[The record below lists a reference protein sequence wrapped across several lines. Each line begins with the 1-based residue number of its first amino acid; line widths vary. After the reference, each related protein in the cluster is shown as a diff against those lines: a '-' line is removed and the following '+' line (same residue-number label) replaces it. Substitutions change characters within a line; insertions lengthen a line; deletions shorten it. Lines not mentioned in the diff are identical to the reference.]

1 MESGIPMSEQLLS
14 IRNLRAALPKT
25 SDRSFA
31 VKDISL
37 DLSEGEILCIIGES
51 GSGKS
56 ITANAVMGLL
66 PKQIALEAGEIIF
79 RGRDLLKCHDDELR
93 HLRGRSIAMI
103 FQDPMSALNPLM
115 TVGKQIEEAIRTHS
129 RDTAEDID
137 ERVVRLLKDVGLPA
151 PETIQHQYPFRMSG
165 GQRQRVMIAM
175 AMALDPDILIADE
188 PTTALDVT
196 TQAQILALIKDLQ
209 RRKKMGVIFITHDFG
224 VVEDIADKVVV
235 MRRGEI
241 VEQGP
246 AREVLADPQH
256 DYTRSLIS
264 AVPRIRTSAE
274 RERSSAPSA
283 VVMEIKSLNKF
294 YELPGGLFRKRRQ
307 VRALHEVS
315 FEIHSGRTLG
325 IVGESGSGKSTL
337 ARQIV
342 RLADNTSGS
351 IVFRGR
357 DIARSKERE
366 LRPVRPGIQMIF
378 QDPYSSLNPRQSIG
392 QILTAGPRSLG
403 VPRKS
408 ASERALKLLERVGL
422 SSGAFDRFPHEFSG
436 GQRQRIGIARA
447 LMMDPVIL
455 VADEAVSALDVSI
468 QAEILKLL
476 KEIQEETGVAIVFIT
491 HDLRVANE
499 ICDELIVMYKGEI
512 VERGL
517 AAEVFWS
524 PQHEYT
530 RTLLDAVPGRPKSQL
545 V

>member
-1 MESGIPMSEQLLS
+1 MSEQLLS

-25 SDRSFA
+25 RDRSFA

-79 RGRDLLKCHDDELR
+79 RGRDLLKCHQDELR

-264 AVPRIRTSAE
+264 AVPRIKTSAE

-315 FEIHSGRTLG
+315 FEIHAGRTLG

-530 RTLLDAVPGRPKSQL
+530 RTLLDAVPGRAKSQL
-545 V
+545 F

>member
-1 MESGIPMSEQLLS
+1 MSEQLLS

-25 SDRSFA
+25 RDRSFA

-264 AVPRIRTSAE
+264 AVPRIKTSAE

-408 ASERALKLLERVGL
+408 ASEQALKLLERVGL

-530 RTLLDAVPGRPKSQL
+530 RTLLDAVPGRAKSQL
-545 V
+545 F

>member
-1 MESGIPMSEQLLS
+1 MSEQLLS

-25 SDRSFA
+25 RDRSFA

-79 RGRDLLKCHDDELR
+79 RGRDLLKCHQDELR

-264 AVPRIRTSAE
+264 AVPRIKTSAE

-315 FEIHSGRTLG
+315 FEIHAGRTLG

>member
-1 MESGIPMSEQLLS
+1 MSEQLLS
-14 IRNLRAALPKT
+14 IRNLRAVLPKT
-25 SDRSFA
+25 RDRSFA

-37 DLSEGEILCIIGES
+37 DLSEGEILCIVGES

-93 HLRGRSIAMI
+93 NLRGRSIAMI

-129 RDTAEDID
+129 KDTAEDID
-137 ERVVRLLKDVGLPA
+137 ERVVRLLSDVGLPA
-151 PETIQHQYPFRMSG
+151 PEAIQHHYPFRMSG
-165 GQRQRVMIAM
+165 GQRQRIMIAM

-196 TQAQILALIKDLQ
+196 TQAQILALIKALQ
-209 RRKKMGVIFITHDFG
+209 RRKNMGVIFITHDFG

-235 MRRGEI
+235 MRHGEI

-264 AVPRIRTSAE
+264 AVPRIKTPAE
-274 RERSSAPSA
+274 RERRSAPSA

-315 FEIHSGRTLG
+315 FEIHAGRTLG

-408 ASERALKLLERVGL
+408 AGERALKLLERVGL

-476 KEIQEETGVAIVFIT
+476 KEMQEETGVAIVFIT

>member
-1 MESGIPMSEQLLS
+1 
-14 IRNLRAALPKT
+14 
-25 SDRSFA
+25 
-31 VKDISL
+31 
-37 DLSEGEILCIIGES
+37 
-51 GSGKS
+51 
-56 ITANAVMGLL
+56 
-66 PKQIALEAGEIIF
+66 
-79 RGRDLLKCHDDELR
+79 
-93 HLRGRSIAMI
+93 
-103 FQDPMSALNPLM
+103 
-115 TVGKQIEEAIRTHS
+115 
-129 RDTAEDID
+129 
-137 ERVVRLLKDVGLPA
+137 
-151 PETIQHQYPFRMSG
+151 
-165 GQRQRVMIAM
+165 MIAM

-264 AVPRIRTSAE
+264 AVPRIKTSAE

-315 FEIHSGRTLG
+315 FEIHAGRTLG

-530 RTLLDAVPGRPKSQL
+530 RTLLDAVPGRAKSQL
-545 V
+545 F

>member
-1 MESGIPMSEQLLS
+1 MSEQLLS

-25 SDRSFA
+25 RDRSFA

-79 RGRDLLKCHDDELR
+79 RGRDLLKCHQDELR

-530 RTLLDAVPGRPKSQL
+530 RTLLDAVPGRAKSQL
-545 V
+545 F

>member
-1 MESGIPMSEQLLS
+1 MSEQLLS

-25 SDRSFA
+25 RDRSFA

-357 DIARSKERE
+357 DIAGSKERE

-517 AAEVFWS
+517 AAEVFWC

>member
-1 MESGIPMSEQLLS
+1 MSEQLLS

-25 SDRSFA
+25 RDRSFA

-79 RGRDLLKCHDDELR
+79 RGRDLLKCHQDELR

>member
-1 MESGIPMSEQLLS
+1 
-14 IRNLRAALPKT
+14 
-25 SDRSFA
+25 
-31 VKDISL
+31 
-37 DLSEGEILCIIGES
+37 
-51 GSGKS
+51 
-56 ITANAVMGLL
+56 MGLL

>member
-1 MESGIPMSEQLLS
+1 MSEQLLS

-25 SDRSFA
+25 RDRSFA

-79 RGRDLLKCHDDELR
+79 RGRDLLKCHQDELR

-264 AVPRIRTSAE
+264 AVPRIKTSAE

-530 RTLLDAVPGRPKSQL
+530 RTLLDAVPGRAKSQL
-545 V
+545 F

>member
-1 MESGIPMSEQLLS
+1 
-14 IRNLRAALPKT
+14 
-25 SDRSFA
+25 
-31 VKDISL
+31 
-37 DLSEGEILCIIGES
+37 
-51 GSGKS
+51 
-56 ITANAVMGLL
+56 
-66 PKQIALEAGEIIF
+66 
-79 RGRDLLKCHDDELR
+79 
-93 HLRGRSIAMI
+93 
-103 FQDPMSALNPLM
+103 
-115 TVGKQIEEAIRTHS
+115 
-129 RDTAEDID
+129 
-137 ERVVRLLKDVGLPA
+137 
-151 PETIQHQYPFRMSG
+151 
-165 GQRQRVMIAM
+165 
-175 AMALDPDILIADE
+175 
-188 PTTALDVT
+188 
-196 TQAQILALIKDLQ
+196 
-209 RRKKMGVIFITHDFG
+209 
-224 VVEDIADKVVV
+224 
-235 MRRGEI
+235 
-241 VEQGP
+241 
-246 AREVLADPQH
+246 
-256 DYTRSLIS
+256 
-264 AVPRIRTSAE
+264 
-274 RERSSAPSA
+274 
-283 VVMEIKSLNKF
+283 
-294 YELPGGLFRKRRQ
+294 
-307 VRALHEVS
+307 
-315 FEIHSGRTLG
+315 
-325 IVGESGSGKSTL
+325 
-337 ARQIV
+337 
-342 RLADNTSGS
+342 
-351 IVFRGR
+351 
-357 DIARSKERE
+357 
-366 LRPVRPGIQMIF
+366 MIF